1 VTLGYAIFFAAD
13 LDRSIRFYRDSL
25 GIPLRF
31 STDSYA
37 EFQTDGAKFALYSRA
52 HLPELIGRE
61 APPGPVPWPQ
71 GEIAFLVEDPD
82 AEYVRLRDSGVTI
95 LARPTDRPWGERT
108 VHLSD
113 PDGNV
118 VELTRPR
125 LYGAVPDDKGAR

>member
-1 VTLGYAIFFAAD
+1 MAVTLGYAIFFAAD

-31 STDSYA
+31 STDLCA

-82 AEYVRLRDSGVTI
+82 AEY
-95 LARPTDRPWGERT
+95 ERT

-125 LYGAVPDDKGAR
+125 LYRHS